1 MRRATLYIII
11 SFFIWGCLEKMPLP
25 SDINVNTEFVAGDTT
40 YLLVNPIWDDT
51 YGFITPIEIS
61 IAPDGHVF
69 VADSAA
75 KSIFVLDQSGNMLNG
90 YSSLM
95 NMNDIADTIIYPI
108 DIDIDQK
115 MNVFFI
121 DGSNRIY
128 RWNQYWNKIGIE
140 SYASFAT
147 FLNPSTGDTI
157 RRSNNSIQWFELI
170 NHPDYIMIEVE
181 WSNNQSMIDSISLPH
196 VFFEGSWSRNVFA
209 DLYYESEKNLFS
221 GISTTLG
228 NDNFMFAQDHYH
240 NRIIKILM
248 DRSQYIKLVNG
259 ERVWMHS
266 GTFEQTVV
274 SEGTGAGTVNAPL
287 GIDIDYAGNLYY
299 SQGGEFFSIHKVK
312 PVVTGAYTVYQSA
325 FQEGTNEIMDLFRF
339 TTPADVAVDLNQN
352 IYVANTEDQE
362 IQVFDY
368 NGKFFRK
375 AGVDEITID
384 TTMYV
389 EHGSQL
395 VEIDTFIVKELKGFI
410 TSPQAITVDKRGVI
424 YICDTPSSRVLRYRL
439 SNQLDEDLQLI
450 Q

>member
-209 DLYYESEKNLFS
+209 DLYYESDKNLFS

-339 TTPADVAVDLNQN
+339 TLPADVAVDLNQN

-384 TTMYV
+384 TIMYV

-439 SNQLDEDLQLI
+439 SNQLDEDLQPI

>member
-181 WSNNQSMIDSISLPH
+181 WSNNQSIIDSILLPH
-196 VFFEGSWSRNVFA
+196 VFFEGSWSRNLFA

-248 DRSQYIKLVNG
+248 ERSQYIKLVNG
-259 ERVWMHS
+259 EKIWVHS

-274 SEGTGAGTVNAPL
+274 SEGTGAGTVNSPL

-339 TTPADVAVDLNQN
+339 TSPADVAVDLNQN

-410 TSPQAITVDKRGVI
+410 TRPQAITVDKRGVI

-439 SNQLDEDLQLI
+439 SNQLDEDLQPI

>member
-75 KSIFVLDQSGNMLNG
+75 KSIFVLDQSGKMLNG

-95 NMNDIADTIIYPI
+95 NMNNIADTIIYPI

-157 RRSNNSIQWFELI
+157 RRSNNAIQWFELI

-181 WSNNQSMIDSISLPH
+181 WSNNQSIIDSILLPH
-196 VFFEGSWSRNVFA
+196 VFFEGSWSRNLFA

-248 DRSQYIKLVNG
+248 ERSQYIKLVNG
-259 ERVWMHS
+259 EKIWVHS

-339 TTPADVAVDLNQN
+339 TSPADVAVDLNQN

-439 SNQLDEDLQLI
+439 SNQLDEDLQPI

>member
-181 WSNNQSMIDSISLPH
+181 WSNNQSIIDSILLPH
-196 VFFEGSWSRNVFA
+196 VFFEGSWSRNLFA

-339 TTPADVAVDLNQN
+339 TSPADVAVDLNQN

-439 SNQLDEDLQLI
+439 SNQLDEDLQPI

>member
-170 NHPDYIMIEVE
+170 NHPDYIMTAVE

-209 DLYYESEKNLFS
+209 DLYYESDKNLFS

-339 TTPADVAVDLNQN
+339 TSPADVAVDLNQN

-389 EHGSQL
+389 EHGSEL

>member
-181 WSNNQSMIDSISLPH
+181 WSNNQSIIDSILLPH

-248 DRSQYIKLVNG
+248 ERSQYIKLVNG
-259 ERVWMHS
+259 EKIWVHS

-274 SEGTGAGTVNAPL
+274 SEGTGAGTVNSPL

-339 TTPADVAVDLNQN
+339 TSPADVAVDLNQN

-410 TSPQAITVDKRGVI
+410 TRPQAITVDKRGVI

-439 SNQLDEDLQLI
+439 SNQLDEDLQPI

>member
-69 VADSAA
+69 IADSAA

-170 NHPDYIMIEVE
+170 NHPDYIMTEVE

-209 DLYYESEKNLFS
+209 DLYYESDKNLFS

-339 TTPADVAVDLNQN
+339 TLPADVAVDLNQN

>member
-157 RRSNNSIQWFELI
+157 RRSNNAIQWFELI

-181 WSNNQSMIDSISLPH
+181 WSNNQSIIDSILLPH
-196 VFFEGSWSRNVFA
+196 VFFEGSWNRNLFA

-248 DRSQYIKLVNG
+248 ERSQYIKLVNG
-259 ERVWMHS
+259 EKIWVHS

-339 TTPADVAVDLNQN
+339 TSPADVAVDLNQN

-389 EHGSQL
+389 EHGSQM

-439 SNQLDEDLQLI
+439 SNQLDEDLQPI

>member
-157 RRSNNSIQWFELI
+157 RRSNNAIQWFELI

-181 WSNNQSMIDSISLPH
+181 WSNNQSIIDSILLPH
-196 VFFEGSWSRNVFA
+196 VFFEGSWSRNLFA

-248 DRSQYIKLVNG
+248 ERSQYIKLVNG
-259 ERVWMHS
+259 EKIWVHS

-339 TTPADVAVDLNQN
+339 TSPADVAVDLNQN

-410 TSPQAITVDKRGVI
+410 TMPQAITVDKRGVI

-439 SNQLDEDLQLI
+439 SNQLDEDLQPI

>member
-75 KSIFVLDQSGNMLNG
+75 KSIFVLDQSGKMLNG
-90 YSSLM
+90 YSSLI
-95 NMNDIADTIIYPI
+95 NMNNIADTIIYPI

-121 DGSNRIY
+121 NGSNRIY

-157 RRSNNSIQWFELI
+157 RRSNNAIQWFELI

-181 WSNNQSMIDSISLPH
+181 WSNNQSIIDSILLPH
-196 VFFEGSWSRNVFA
+196 VFFEGSWSRNLFA

-248 DRSQYIKLVNG
+248 ERSQYIKLVNG
-259 ERVWMHS
+259 EKIWVHS

-339 TTPADVAVDLNQN
+339 TSPADVAVDLNQN

-410 TSPQAITVDKRGVI
+410 TRPQAITVDKRGVI

-439 SNQLDEDLQLI
+439 SNQLDEDLQPI

>member
-209 DLYYESEKNLFS
+209 DLYYESDKNLFS

-339 TTPADVAVDLNQN
+339 TLPADVAVDLNQN

-384 TTMYV
+384 TIMYV

>member
-209 DLYYESEKNLFS
+209 DLYYESDKNLFS

-339 TTPADVAVDLNQN
+339 TLPADVAVDLNQN

-389 EHGSQL
+389 EHGSEL

>member
-157 RRSNNSIQWFELI
+157 RRSNNAIQWFELI

-209 DLYYESEKNLFS
+209 DLYYESDKNLFS

-339 TTPADVAVDLNQN
+339 TSPADVAVDLNQN

>member
-209 DLYYESEKNLFS
+209 DLYYESDKNLFS

-339 TTPADVAVDLNQN
+339 TLPADVAVDLNQN

-389 EHGSQL
+389 EHGSQM

-439 SNQLDEDLQLI
+439 SNQLDEDLQPI

>member
-170 NHPDYIMIEVE
+170 NHPDYIMTAVE
-181 WSNNQSMIDSISLPH
+181 WSNNQSMIDSILLPH

-228 NDNFMFAQDHYH
+228 NDNFMFAQDNYH

-339 TTPADVAVDLNQN
+339 TSPADVAVDLNQN

-439 SNQLDEDLQLI
+439 SNQLDEDLQPI